1 MVRAVVDG
9 TAPDGL
15 AGVVNEGVVGVDD
28 LVSVKVEGGGG
39 IAPAALADR
48 DGDGCLD
55 ADDDVDADG
64 RSSTSSTMSS
74 SFGLSSVNPDTAKM
88 VVKIKQPNRRRQGYI
103 YPPKSLTWSSIL
115 NAIQLKLRQLLAT
128 LTVARRYEP
137 NVMST
142 TGDRTR
148 GIRVVV

>member
-9 TAPDGL
+9 TAPEGL
-15 AGVVNEGVVGVDD
+15 AEVVNERVVAEDD
-28 LVSVKVEGGGG
+28 LANVKVEGGGG

-55 ADDDVDADG
+55 ADDDVGADG
-64 RSSTSSTMSS
+64 CSSTWSTMSS
-74 SFGLSSVNPDTAKM
+74 SFGLSSVNPGTAKM
-88 VVKIKQPNRRRQGYI
+88 IVKIKQPNRQRQGCI
-103 YPPKSLTWSSIL
+103 YPSKSLTWSPIL
-115 NAIQLKLRQLLAT
+115 NAVQLKLRQLFTT
-128 LTVARRYEP
+128 LTVAGRYES

-142 TGDRTR
+142 TGNRTR